1 MNASKLNVVALA
13 ALLSVAG
20 SARPIAAAQAAGE
33 KTDNHVVQ
41 AKDAVVK
48 GAKVVGTKTKDGL
61 SKSGEVMT
69 DEWITARVH
78 QRFVGDDLLKDSDIS
93 VDSSHHVVTLTGTV
107 IGLSG
112 RSRATRIAIG
122 TEGVQRV
129 INRLTMGPKQ
139 KTKT

>member
-1 MNASKLNVVALA
+1 MTKSVLRVIRYIIPALVLLA
-13 ALLSVAG
+13 AVPVSM
-20 SARPIAAAQAAGE
+20 RAATSQVIE
-33 KTDNHVVQ
+33 K

-48 GAKVVGTKTKDGL
+48 SVTIAAEKTKDGL

-78 QRFVGDDLLKDSDIS
+78 QRFVGDDLLNDSDIS

-112 RSRATRIAIG
+112 RSRATRIAID

-129 INRLTMGPKQ
+129 VNRLTIGPKQ